1 MLQPGAEIR
10 LIGQGPAKAQMPTG
24 LRLWGAVRQ
33 QGLQIGGAKPI
44 EALLQSRGVLPA
56 QGPETGAQLPFVH
69 R

>member
-1 MLQPGAEIR
+1 
-10 LIGQGPAKAQMPTG
+10 MPTG

-44 EALLQSRGVLPA
+44 EALLQSRGMLPA